1 MLNKAI
7 LVGRLTRDPE
17 LRSTASGVSVVNFTV
32 AIQRR
37 YKDASGERPTDFIN
51 CVAFGRT
58 ADFIK
63 SYFAKGNMI
72 SCDGS
77 IQTRTW
83 DDNEGKRHYF
93 TEVIVNDAGFVE
105 SKREGSAR
113 ETGDNEDAQPEPDMP
128 VEFGVGGTDDDLPF

>member
-32 AIQRR
+32 AIQRKF
-37 YKDASGERPTDFIN
+37 KDANGERQSDFIN
-51 CVAFGRT
+51 CVAFNRT

-63 SYFAKGNMI
+63 TYFAKGNMI

-83 DDNEGKRHYF
+83 DDNDGKRHYV

-105 SKREGSAR
+105 SKRDSDSAQR
-113 ETGDNEDAQPEPDMP
+113 QSNDGMPDMP
-128 VEFGVGGTDDDLPF
+128 VEFGVDGTDDDSPF